1 MRSFAAAMLALFL
14 AWGPSVTTAQQ
25 PPTSA
30 RPRATVREAA
40 VPFSVGETLTYDV
53 SWSQFV
59 TAGTAVTRVV
69 EKKTSAGSTSY
80 SIVADGRPLPLVARF
95 YPLYYKMESLVDS
108 ATLLTESNTLYQEE
122 GAGKRQATTRFDRVN
137 RRAHY
142 ELQGDRGGRD
152 DLQIPPNIQDG
163 LTTLYAVRS
172 HRFKAGDRLTV
183 PVVDDGAMYTVQFE
197 VGGPER
203 VRVPFAAADAWSL
216 GVTIVD
222 AQGRSVANNAR
233 VWISTDA
240 RRLPL
245 KLQADLAVGSFVLAL
260 RELRP

>member
-1 MRSFAAAMLALFL
+1 
-14 AWGPSVTTAQQ
+14 
-25 PPTSA
+25 
-30 RPRATVREAA
+30 
-40 VPFSVGETLTYDV
+40 
-53 SWSQFV
+53 
-59 TAGTAVTRVV
+59 
-69 EKKTSAGSTSY
+69 
-80 SIVADGRPLPLVARF
+80 
-95 YPLYYKMESLVDS
+95 
-108 ATLLTESNTLYQEE
+108 
-122 GAGKRQATTRFDRVN
+122 
-137 RRAHY
+137 
-142 ELQGDRGGRD
+142 
-152 DLQIPPNIQDG
+152 
-163 LTTLYAVRS
+163 VRS